1 MQNCYSVA
9 QLLHT
14 PHSSFPAICHPSAAT
29 DHPSPVT
36 RHPPP
41 ATRRKVLPSPS
52 HQTCCRL
59 SYTGML
65 VMYNWFKLPVRTLQ
79 WNTYFL
85 RYLEYF
91 SRYSENVKEIERKKI
106 ENFQKHIYAILRDV
120 CVQVLS
126 VMTMITTTIVCLA
139 RFHSF
144 TWYCGEWTSP
154 RLKLMIYDVTP
165 NSHSIYFFLHRWL
178 VD

>member
-9 QLLHT
+9 EFLDT
-14 PHSSFPAICHPSAAT
+14 PHSSFPRHLPPISCHRHPS
-29 DHPSPVT
+29 
-36 RHPPP
+36 P

-52 HQTCCRL
+52 HQTCFRL
-59 SYTGML
+59 WYTGML
-65 VMYNWFKLPVRTLQ
+65 VMYNWFKLPVRTIQ

-120 CVQVLS
+120 CVKVS
-126 VMTMITTTIVCLA
+126 VMTMITTTSVCLA

-165 NSHSIYFFLHRWL
+165 NSHSIYFFFHRWL